1 MENENINY
9 NLIEPPIFSIPK
21 KTELKDFDNY
31 KVMNEPVINIT
42 KKPLIS
48 SGFVKQPI
56 REYSNETN
64 IKTNYSTNNLHNP
77 HNPPDDISKISV
89 AIKKLFNDLNI
100 KEGILKVFGTEKI
113 IIISILAVIRIW
125 VKNTFPSLNQLL
137 FKEKYSSLVIGYT
150 HYTSS
155 YYTAQNNEADSM
167 LYKSILYYIIKKN
180 VIGVKYVLNTACI
193 ISHFDKNVEI
203 KINKKIYVDT
213 KVVVSSTATVYEIEI
228 YSFSIKQ
235 DKLKCFLN
243 KCIDTYKKYLMN
255 TTNYT
260 GEIHKNHKFYSYQ
273 TFNNQA
279 NSIVYEENK
288 FFSNKT
294 FDNIF
299 FENKDNFMK
308 KINYFCDNR
317 GAYREL
323 GIPYSC
329 GVLLEGPPGTGKT
342 SLIKAL
348 ANHTGR
354 CVIDI
359 NLSKLKFQ
367 KELKAVFI
375 EQKINNV
382 EIPQDKRLYVFE
394 EFDCIMDIVSQ
405 RTHESKIKHN
415 NNDNKNHQKII
426 ITEEKYDD
434 LTYMPIRTT
443 KEETVPQDANS
454 LITLDTLLNII
465 DGTFEANGQMIIL
478 TTNFKE
484 KIDKAL
490 LRPGR
495 FDCHV
500 HLDNATPKT
509 ILQMINHF
517 YNKNKDKVK
526 EKDFIENYTDT
537 LDKLKQYCYHN
548 GKLVWSPAKITQ
560 ICLSYMD
567 DHDYLNKIIEYI
579 KENYEEEKKIL
590 EFFNK

>member
-9 NLIEPPIFSIPK
+9 NSIEPQIFSIPK

-31 KVMNEPVINIT
+31 KVMNEPVTNIA
-42 KKPLIS
+42 KKPIIS
-48 SGFVKQPI
+48 SGFAKQPI
-56 REYSNETN
+56 REYSNEPNTN
-64 IKTNYSTNNLHNP
+64 QSNP
-77 HNPPDDISKISV
+77 SNPSNQSNPSDDVNKISI

-113 IIISILAVIRIW
+113 IVISILAVIRIW

-155 YYTAQNNEADSM
+155 YYTSQNNEADSL
-167 LYKSILYYIIKKN
+167 LYKSILYYVTKNN
-180 VIGVKYVLNTACI
+180 VIGVKYVLNTAGI

-203 KINKKIYVDT
+203 RINKKIYIDT
-213 KVVVSSTATVYEIEI
+213 KVVISSTATVYEIEL
-228 YSFSIKQ
+228 YSFSVKQ
-235 DKLKCFLN
+235 DKLKGFLN

-260 GEIHKNHKFYSYQ
+260 VGINSNQKFYSYQ
-273 TFNNQA
+273 IFNNQT
-279 NSIVYEENK
+279 NSIIYEENK

-299 FENKDNFMK
+299 FENKDTFMK
-308 KINYFCDNR
+308 KISYFCNNR

-323 GIPYSC
+323 GIPYSL
-329 GVLLEGPPGTGKT
+329 GIILDGPPGTGKT

-348 ANHTGR
+348 ANQTGR

-394 EFDCIMDIVSQ
+394 EFDCMMDIVAQ
-405 RTHESKIKHN
+405 RSHESNNKHN
-415 NNDNKNHQKII
+415 NSDNKNSQKVV
-426 ITEEKYDD
+426 ITETKYDEY
-434 LTYMPIRTT
+434 YMPVKTT
-443 KEETVPQDANS
+443 KEEPVQLEPNAP
-454 LITLDTLLNII
+454 ITLDTLLNCI
-465 DGTFEANGQMIIL
+465 DGTLEANGHMICL
-478 TTNFKE
+478 TTNYKE

-495 FDCHV
+495 FDCHI

-509 ILQMINHF
+509 ILQMVNHF

-526 EKDFIENYTDT
+526 EKDFIENYTDV
-537 LDKLKQYCYHN
+537 LDVLKQYCYYN
-548 GKLVWSPAKITQ
+548 SKLVWSPAKITQ
-560 ICLSYMD
+560 ICLTYMD
-567 DHDYLNKIIEYI
+567 DPFYLDKIIEHI
-579 KENYEEEKKIL
+579 KENYEEESKIL
-590 EFFNK
+590 EYFKK

>member
-1 MENENINY
+1 MENENININY
-9 NLIEPPIFSIPK
+9 NLIEPQIFSIPK

-31 KVMNEPVINIT
+31 KVMNEPVKNII
-42 KKPLIS
+42 KKPIIS

-56 REYSNETN
+56 RENSNEPN
-64 IKTNYSTNNLHNP
+64 IKTNDSTYNLN
-77 HNPPDDISKISV
+77 NPPDDINKISV

-100 KEGILKVFGTEKI
+100 KESILKVFGTEKI
-113 IIISILAVIRIW
+113 IVISILAVIRIW

-137 FKEKYSSLVIGYT
+137 FKEKYSSLVINYT

-155 YYTAQNNEADSM
+155 YYTSQNNDADSI
-167 LYKSILYYIIKKN
+167 LYKSILYYVIKKN
-180 VIGVKYVLNTACI
+180 VIGVKYVLNTGGI

-203 KINKKIYVDT
+203 KINKKIYIDT
-213 KVVVSSTATVYEIEI
+213 KVITSSTATVYEIEL

-243 KCIDTYKKYLMN
+243 KCIDTYKKHLMN
-255 TTNYT
+255 TSNYT
-260 GEIHKNHKFYSYQ
+260 GDINKNQKFYCYQ
-273 TFNNQA
+273 SFNIQTNT
-279 NSIVYEENK
+279 IIYEENK

-394 EFDCIMDIVSQ
+394 EFDCMMDIVAQ

-415 NNDNKNHQKII
+415 NNDNINQQKVTII
-426 ITEEKYDD
+426 EEKYDVNTF
-434 LTYMPIRTT
+434 LPMRTT
-443 KEETVPQDANS
+443 KEEPVLQDANAP
-454 LITLDTLLNII
+454 ITLDTLLNCI
-465 DGTFEANGQMIIL
+465 DGTYEANGHMICL

-500 HLDNATPKT
+500 HLDNSTPKI

-590 EFFNK
+590 EFFCK

>member
-9 NLIEPPIFSIPK
+9 NSIEPQIFSIPK

-31 KVMNEPVINIT
+31 KVMNEPVTNIG
-42 KKPLIS
+42 KKPIIS
-48 SGFVKQPI
+48 SGFAKQPI
-56 REYSNETN
+56 REYSNEPNTN
-64 IKTNYSTNNLHNP
+64 QSNP
-77 HNPPDDISKISV
+77 SNQSNQSDDVNKISI

-113 IIISILAVIRIW
+113 IVISILAVIRIW

-155 YYTAQNNEADSM
+155 YYTSQNNEADSL
-167 LYKSILYYIIKKN
+167 LYKSILYYVTKNN
-180 VIGVKYVLNTACI
+180 VIGVKYVLNTAGI

-203 KINKKIYVDT
+203 RINKKIYIDT
-213 KVVVSSTATVYEIEI
+213 KVVISSTATIYEIEL
-228 YSFSIKQ
+228 YSFSVKQ
-235 DKLKCFLN
+235 DKLKGFLN

-260 GEIHKNHKFYSYQ
+260 VGINSNQKFYSYQ
-273 TFNNQA
+273 IFNNQT
-279 NSIVYEENK
+279 NSIIYEENK

-299 FENKDNFMK
+299 FENKDTFMK
-308 KINYFCDNR
+308 KISYFCNNR

-323 GIPYSC
+323 GIPYSL
-329 GVLLEGPPGTGKT
+329 GIILDGPPGTGKT

-348 ANHTGR
+348 ANQTGR

-382 EIPQDKRLYVFE
+382 EVPQDKRLYVFE
-394 EFDCIMDIVSQ
+394 EFDCMMDIVAQ
-405 RTHESKIKHN
+405 RSHESNNKHN
-415 NNDNKNHQKII
+415 NSDNKNSQKVV
-426 ITEEKYDD
+426 ITETKYDEY
-434 LTYMPIRTT
+434 YMPVKTT
-443 KEETVPQDANS
+443 KEEPVQIEPNAP
-454 LITLDTLLNII
+454 ITLDTLLNCI
-465 DGTFEANGQMIIL
+465 DGTLEANGHMICL
-478 TTNFKE
+478 TTNYKE

-495 FDCHV
+495 FDCHI

-509 ILQMINHF
+509 ILQMVNHF

-526 EKDFIENYTDT
+526 EKDFIENYTDV
-537 LDKLKQYCYHN
+537 LDVLKQYCYFN
-548 GKLVWSPAKITQ
+548 SKLVWSPAKITQ
-560 ICLSYMD
+560 ICLTYMD
-567 DHDYLNKIIEYI
+567 DPFYLDKIIEHI
-579 KENYEEEKKIL
+579 KENYEEESKIL
-590 EFFNK
+590 EYFKK